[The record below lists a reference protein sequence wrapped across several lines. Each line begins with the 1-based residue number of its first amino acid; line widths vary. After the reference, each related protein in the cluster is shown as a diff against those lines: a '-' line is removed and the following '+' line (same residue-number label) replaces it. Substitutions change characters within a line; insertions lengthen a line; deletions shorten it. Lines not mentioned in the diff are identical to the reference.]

1 MEQKSLRVMETNKTF
16 FAKISSTITK
26 MLIPTKLSINSM
38 LISIKRNNLIKCY
51 FNYTD
56 FVEEDDADRKESLL
70 KKYEDAYSLYLEAI
84 DKYIIDSVYRKVKNG
99 TASQFEKEAL
109 SKYYF
114 VVSLKEKQY
123 TEYKYKKQDYLL
135 KIDYESVSSL
145 KKESIIEKYNKFY
158 VNKMDSLYKG
168 LLKNYSI
175 QLSDSLSNKTETSE
189 NIYEKIFSTLGSYI
203 ADILPVKLRI
213 SNKEDY
219 KNILDDYEKYES
231 MLVGK
236 LDERDKIKQR
246 IVLLGLSRELFT
258 HSLPL
263 TAAEQ
268 CYKKLIDDVKYMII
282 KTKEKPKKDQIFDI
296 YIEILK
302 EYNSRLL
309 STKVY
314 WDKPEKREEFKAFWK
329 KYNKIL
335 KENNPQKETEI
346 QKLFLKNELK
356 ETKDILFIKEL
367 KQKLVEL
374 GAIKEIK
381 DSCKTIKGNH
391 KKAKVSK

>member
-38 LISIKRNNLIKCY
+38 MISIKRNNLIKSY

-56 FVEEDDADRKESLL
+56 FVEDDDSDKKESLL
-70 KKYEDAYSLYLEAI
+70 QKYEDSYSLYLEAI

-99 TASQFEKEAL
+99 TASQFEKETL
-109 SKYYF
+109 SKYYM

-123 TEYKYKKQDYLL
+123 VEYKYKKQDYLL
-135 KIDYESVSSL
+135 KIDYESVSAL
-145 KKESIIEKYNKFY
+145 KKESVIDKYNKFY
-158 VNKMDSLYKG
+158 VTKMDSLYKG

-175 QLSDSLSNKTETSE
+175 QLSDSTSSTNE
-189 NIYEKIFSTLGSYI
+189 NTDKIYDKIFSTLESYI
-203 ADILPVKLRI
+203 SEILPVKLRI

-231 MLVGK
+231 MLIGK
-236 LDERDKIKQR
+236 LDERDKIKQKT
-246 IVLLGLSRELFT
+246 VLLGLSRELFT

-263 TAAEQ
+263 SAAEQ
-268 CYKKLIDDVKYMII
+268 CYRKLIDDVKFMII
-282 KTKEKPKKDQIFDI
+282 KTKEKPKKDRIFDI
-296 YIEILK
+296 YIDILE
-302 EYNSRLL
+302 EYNSKLL

-314 WDKPEKREEFKAFWK
+314 WDKPEKREEFKVFWN
-329 KYNKIL
+329 KYKNIIKVNDPIE
-335 KENNPQKETEI
+335 K

-356 ETKDILFIKEL
+356 ETSDILFKKEI
-367 KQKLVEL
+367 KQKLVEI
-374 GAIKEIK
+374 GGIKEIK
-381 DSCKTIKGNH
+381 NSCKTIKGNY
-391 KKAKVSK
+391 KKVKVYNK